1 MNRRTNSHSTYRKR
15 RDMADMRKFRDIDG
29 EVIEIDNSEAWW
41 TVQICVMSWLRKVYK
56 LPTQKRTAD
65 TLGLLMYDL
74 VDDVIKELRLEKYTI
89 RG

>member
-1 MNRRTNSHSTYRKR
+1 
-15 RDMADMRKFRDIDG
+15 MRKFRDIDG